1 MTWTC
6 VLCSSRNVGSAKFDR
21 ESSLC
26 RGCSS
31 TWRAR
36 AITLTII
43 TGLGYVPTRLNR
55 LSPDWSRIGLG
66 IIDDVEVA
74 SRLSTKFS
82 YTNTFFDGFP
92 HLDIRDIPPIA
103 KNSFEFVSCSNVLE
117 HVDVNLDKAIRGLSK
132 LLKPGGFAVLSVPIN
147 QDANKVEFYPN
158 LKTFKITNGLV
169 KWRNHKGR
177 TFVDLDPEFHGGRGQ
192 NLAFREFADESFKE
206 VILKN
211 GFRTISKGMADP
223 GLGVPW
229 NSTAG
234 VYIARV

>member
-6 VLCSSRNVGSAKFDR
+6 VLCSSRNVGSAKLDR

-43 TGLGYVPTRLNR
+43 TGLGYDPTRLNR

-66 IIDDVEVA
+66 ISDDVEVA
-74 SRLSTKFS
+74 SRLSMKFS

-92 HLDIRDIPPIA
+92 HLDIRNIPLIA
-103 KNSFEFVSCSNVLE
+103 KNSFEFVSCSDVLE

-147 QDANKVEFYPN
+147 PDAEKVEFYPN
-158 LKTFKITNGLV
+158 LRTFKVMNGLV
-169 KWRNHKGR
+169 NG
-177 TFVDLDPEFHGGRGQ
+177 EII
-192 NLAFREFADESFKE
+192 KE
-206 VILKN
+206 EVL
-211 GFRTISKGMADP
+211 
-223 GLGVPW
+223 
-229 NSTAG
+229 ST
-234 VYIARV
+234 